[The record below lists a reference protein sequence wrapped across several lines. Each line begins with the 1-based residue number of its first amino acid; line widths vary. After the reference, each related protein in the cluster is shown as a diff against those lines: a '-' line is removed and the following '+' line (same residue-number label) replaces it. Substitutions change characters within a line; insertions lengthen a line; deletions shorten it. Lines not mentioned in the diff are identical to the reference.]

1 MPSAVEG
8 LPVAMRSPE
17 PETTRPI
24 RDAIARLVKAPA
36 ALSILW
42 PALLICGGYIAWHRW
57 GVVNVG
63 PNFQSVDPALI
74 QISDPPPHI
83 HSDIVAT
90 VYRDTA
96 MQGLSLMDRQAAAK
110 IASAFSLHPWIRDV
124 HSVRKLPGGVVDVR
138 VEYRQPVAMV
148 QVYRTV
154 EGRREKY
161 FFPIDADAVLLPA
174 KDFTRAE
181 TIEFIHIDVAG
192 ADSTNAYG
200 MPFGDLRV
208 AAAAKLAAV
217 LLPLREKIGVQSI
230 RVAGDMRQMT
240 VPQLEIV
247 TSNQTRHAWGSPPG
261 MELPNESSAIS
272 KLEMLMSIDLNQSV
286 DLRVARR

>member
-1 MPSAVEG
+1 
-8 LPVAMRSPE
+8 MRSPE
-17 PETTRPI
+17 PESTRPV
-24 RDAIARLVKAPA
+24 RDAIRRLIKAPA

-57 GVVNVG
+57 GVANVS

-74 QISDPPPHI
+74 QISDPPPHVR
-83 HSDIVAT
+83 SDITAS

-96 MQGLSLMDRQAAAK
+96 MEGLSLMDRQAAAK
-110 IASAFSLHPWIRDV
+110 IASAYAMHPWVRNV

-138 VEYRQPVAMV
+138 LEYREPVAMV

-154 EGRREKY
+154 AGNREKY
-161 FFPIDADAVLLPA
+161 FFPIDADAVLLPTR
-174 KDFTRAE
+174 DFTRAE
-181 TIEFIHIDVAG
+181 TVEFIHIDVPG
-192 ADSTNAYG
+192 ADSTNAEG

-208 AAAAKLAAV
+208 SAAAKLATV
-217 LLPLREKIGVQSI
+217 LLPLREKVGVQSI
-230 RVAGDMRQMT
+230 RVAGDVRQMT

-247 TSNQTRHAWGSPPG
+247 TTNQTRHFWGSPPG
-261 MELPNESSAIS
+261 MELPQESSAIT
-272 KLEMLMSIDLNQSV
+272 KLQTLMTIDLSQSA